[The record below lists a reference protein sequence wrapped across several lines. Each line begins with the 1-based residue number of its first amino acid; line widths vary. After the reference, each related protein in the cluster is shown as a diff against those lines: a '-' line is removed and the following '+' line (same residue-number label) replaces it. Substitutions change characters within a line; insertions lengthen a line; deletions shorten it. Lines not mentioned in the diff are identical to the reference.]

1 MRMTHN
7 YDVYG
12 NTESSII
19 YLAKPGKRFF
29 CALGGIDTST
39 VSVTLRTNNTAE
51 LTFTVDKY
59 VDGVESQGYEELDE
73 MMELYC
79 DGIWYKIMDPPTETN
94 DGMQCTKD
102 ITAESY
108 EISLT
113 QYKLKNFKINMG
125 EEDSY
130 EMMYQAS
137 HDTSKFYQIKF
148 YDPENEGLS
157 FLNLVLDH
165 ADVPGWK
172 IGYVDNITPDDDGM
186 LLPNGI
192 CNFDVDDQNVY
203 AFLTQEAAPAYKCV
217 FEFDTENLL
226 INVYKPDSLGKDTN
240 VVLGFRNIQDSVT
253 ISRDDSL
260 VTQFYV

>member
-1 MRMTHN
+1 M
-7 YDVYG
+7 VG
-12 NTESSII
+12 LLSLEI
-19 YLAKPGKRFF
+19 
-29 CALGGIDTST
+29 
-39 VSVTLRTNNTAE
+39 RTNNTAE

-94 DGMQCTKD
+94 DGTQCTKD

-130 EMMYQAS
+130 EMMYQKN
-137 HDTSKFYQIKF
+137 HDINKFYQIKF
-148 YDPENEGLS
+148 YNPENEDLS
-157 FLNLVLDH
+157 FLHIVLKH

-172 IGYVDNITPDDDGM
+172 IGYVDNITPDDDKV
-186 LLPNGI
+186 LLPNEI

-203 AFLTQEAAPAYKCV
+203 AFFTHVNFKI
-217 FEFDTENLL
+217 F
-226 INVYKPDSLGKDTN
+226 
-240 VVLGFRNIQDSVT
+240 
-253 ISRDDSL
+253 
-260 VTQFYV
+260 